1 MAEATHSQE
10 RHRPKSIGKLMT
22 SVFASKLDGLRNTVS
37 AACGNDTGLLAEALE
52 RAAEYPVAAVGSGG
66 SAVAAEFLS
75 SCRTWLLHSA
85 TAVTTPMAFALDPVL
100 PKWGVWLFTA
110 SGENADIRAAFQTAV
125 KEHARRIDV
134 VTARSKSL
142 VAEMGA
148 DGARLHIVPVTEP
161 KDGFLATHSLTSTVT
176 SLLLAS
182 DQVAGHGIAERS
194 DRVQM
199 RSEDLLSSSAR
210 TRTIETIA
218 RAWDTGRDTLLIL
231 HDPALTAAA
240 VMIETSCWEAGLCR
254 VQRTDFRNF
263 AHGRHVW
270 LDRHGEHTVVLS
282 LTCDRSRPFWES
294 IESCIPSLIPRMNLG
309 FGAAGRHTLF
319 DAVLSSFGV
328 VEGLGAAMGIDP
340 GKPGVADFGRRIFES
355 QDLILAIKDEDA
367 ATRRKRRSEQRSDE
381 PNRTAAPWSARRDE
395 FIERL
400 RVAEFGALILD
411 YDGTMVATDKR
422 GKPPTGPVLDGVRT
436 LLDGGVA
443 IALATGRGGSVGEE
457 LRDCLSAEHCE
468 RVLVGYYNGAHIAPL
483 SVDIR
488 KTSLKPDA
496 AILDAFDSIRA
507 ESGMFLDGWLPKEN
521 PFQITIAIDKL
532 ASSADGLR
540 RLRAIVGSRSEL
552 KMVRSGH
559 SIDICPAWAAK
570 PRVLDAVRTKMAE
583 GHLQMLAIGD
593 SGDRHGNDYDLLGGD
608 FGLSVDRVCE
618 REISCWNLLPGDVSG
633 PDGLLRILGGMR
645 LTGAGRARLDVSVL
659 RRL

>member
-1 MAEATHSQE
+1 
-10 RHRPKSIGKLMT
+10 MT
-22 SVFASKLDGLRNTVS
+22 AVFTSKLDGLSHTVS
-37 AACGNDTGLLAEALE
+37 AACGNKSSLLAEALE

-125 KEHARRIDV
+125 NEHARRIDV
-134 VTARSKSL
+134 VTARGRNL
-142 VAEMGA
+142 VSGAE
-148 DGARLHIVPVTEP
+148 DARLHLVPVTDE

-182 DQVAGHGIAERS
+182 DQVAGYGVAERS
-194 DRVQM
+194 DRVKA
-199 RSEDLLSSSAR
+199 RSEDLLSPSAR
-210 TRTIETIA
+210 ARTIETIA
-218 RAWDTGRDTLLIL
+218 STWGSERDTLLIL

-254 VQRTDFRNF
+254 IQRTDFRNF

-270 LDRHGEHTVVLS
+270 LDKHGDRTVVLS

-294 IESCIPSLIPRMNLG
+294 IESCIPSTVGRINLG
-309 FGAAGRHTLF
+309 FGAPGRHTLF

-328 VEGLGAAMGIDP
+328 VEGLGAAVGIDP
-340 GKPGVADFGRRIFES
+340 GKPGVADFGRIIFES
-355 QDLILAIKDEDA
+355 QDLLAAIEDEDA
-367 ATRRKRRSEQRSDE
+367 ATRRKRRSEQRADE
-381 PNRTAAPWSARRDE
+381 PNRTAATWSARRDE

-400 RVAEFGALILD
+400 GAAEFGAVILD

-422 GKPPTGPVLDGVRT
+422 GKPPTGPVIAGVQK

-457 LRDCLSAEHCE
+457 LRECLSAEHCE
-468 RVLVGYYNGAHIAPL
+468 RVLVGYYNGAYVAPL

-488 KTSLKPDA
+488 NTDLKPDA
-496 AILDAFDSIRA
+496 AILEAFDSIRA
-507 ESGMFLDGWLPKEN
+507 EGGMFRDGWLPKEN

-532 ASSADGLR
+532 ASSADGWR
-540 RLRAIVGSRSEL
+540 RLHEMVRSRSEL

-559 SIDICPAWAAK
+559 SIDVCPAWAAK
-570 PRVLDAVRTKMAE
+570 PRVLDAVRGKMAE

-618 REISCWNLLPGDVSG
+618 REISCWNLLPGNVSG

-645 LTGAGRARLDVSVL
+645 LTGVGRARLDVSVL
-659 RRL
+659 RRSC

>member
-1 MAEATHSQE
+1 
-10 RHRPKSIGKLMT
+10 MT
-22 SVFASKLDGLRNTVS
+22 AVFTSKLDGLPNTVS
-37 AACGNDTGLLAEALE
+37 AACGNELGLLAEALE
-52 RAAEYPVAAVGSGG
+52 GAAEYPVAAVGSGG

-134 VTARSKSL
+134 VTARSRSL
-142 VAEMGA
+142 VADTDA
-148 DGARLHIVPVTEP
+148 DDARLHIVPVTEP

-182 DQVAGHGIAERS
+182 DQVAGHSIAKRS

-199 RSEDLLSSSAR
+199 RSENLLSSSAR
-210 TRTIETIA
+210 ARTIETIA
-218 RAWDTGRDTLLIL
+218 SAWDSGRDTLLIL

-270 LDRHGEHTVVLS
+270 LDRHGDRTVVLS

-294 IESCIPSLIPRMNLG
+294 IESCIPSTIARMNFS

-340 GKPGVADFGRRIFES
+340 GKPGVADFGRKIFDS
-355 QDLILAIKDEDA
+355 QDLLLAIEDEDA
-367 ATRRKRRSEQRSDE
+367 ATRRKRRSEQRADE
-381 PNRTAAPWSARRDE
+381 PNRTAAAWSSRRDE

-400 RVAEFGALILD
+400 GAAEFGALILD

-457 LRDCLSAEHCE
+457 LRGCLSAEHCE
-468 RVLVGYYNGAHIAPL
+468 RVLVGYYNGAHIVPL

-488 KTSLKPDA
+488 ETPLKPDA
-496 AILDAFDSIRA
+496 AILDAFGSIRA
-507 ESGMFLDGWLPKEN
+507 EDGMFLDGWLPKEN

-532 ASSADGLR
+532 SSSADGLR
-540 RLRAIVGSRSEL
+540 RLREIVGSRSEL

-559 SIDICPAWAAK
+559 SIDICPVWAAK
-570 PRVLDAVRTKMAE
+570 PRVLDAVRSKMAE
-583 GHLQMLAIGD
+583 GHLQLLAIGD

-618 REISCWNLLPGDVSG
+618 REISCWNLLPGNVSG

-645 LTGAGRARLDVSVL
+645 LTGTGRARLDVSVL
-659 RRL
+659 RRSC

>member
-1 MAEATHSQE
+1 
-10 RHRPKSIGKLMT
+10 MT
-22 SVFASKLDGLRNTVS
+22 AVFTSKLDGLLRTIS
-37 AACGNDTGLLAEALE
+37 AVCGNESSLLAEALE

-85 TAVTTPMAFALDPVL
+85 TAVITPMAFALDPVL

-125 KEHARRIDV
+125 NEHARRIDV
-134 VTARSKSL
+134 VTARGRNL
-142 VAEMGA
+142 VSGKE
-148 DGARLHIVPVTEP
+148 DARLHVVPVTDQ
-161 KDGFLATHSLTSTVT
+161 KDGFLATHSLASTVT

-182 DQVAGHGIAERS
+182 DQVAGYGVAERS
-194 DRVQM
+194 DRVKA
-199 RSEDLLSSSAR
+199 RSEDLLSPSAR
-210 TRTIETIA
+210 ARTIETIA
-218 RAWDTGRDTLLIL
+218 STWSSERDTLLIL

-254 VQRTDFRNF
+254 IQRTDFRNF

-270 LDRHGEHTVVLS
+270 LDKHGDRTVVLS
-282 LTCDRSRPFWES
+282 LTCDRSRPFWGS
-294 IESCIPSLIPRMNLG
+294 IESCIPSTIQRINLG
-309 FGAAGRHTLF
+309 FGAPGRHTLF

-328 VEGLGAAMGIDP
+328 VEGLGAAVGIDP
-340 GKPGVADFGRRIFES
+340 GKPGVGDFGRIIFES
-355 QDLILAIKDEDA
+355 QDLLAAIEDEDA
-367 ATRRKRRSEQRSDE
+367 ATRRKRRSEQRADE
-381 PNRTAAPWSARRDE
+381 PNRTAATWSARRDE

-400 RVAEFGALILD
+400 GAAEFGAVILD

-422 GKPPTGPVLDGVRT
+422 GKPPTGLVIDGVQK

-457 LRDCLSAEHCE
+457 LRECLSAEHCE

-488 KTSLKPDA
+488 NANLKPDA
-496 AILDAFDSIRA
+496 AILEAFDSIRA
-507 ESGMFLDGWLPKEN
+507 EGGIFRDGWLPKEN

-532 ASSADGLR
+532 ASSADGWR
-540 RLRAIVGSRSEL
+540 RLREIVGSRSEL

-570 PRVLDAVRTKMAE
+570 PRVLDAVRGKMAE

-608 FGLSVDRVCE
+608 YGLSVDRVCE
-618 REISCWNLLPGDVSG
+618 REISCWNLLPGNVSG

-645 LTGAGRARLDVSVL
+645 LTGIGRARLDVSVL
-659 RRL
+659 RGSC